1 MAMPDVR
8 RLRVRAMA
16 ALLPLALTG
25 SLSAAAAGIWL
36 NVPFVRQQADGCGA
50 ACISMVM
57 RYWQKSADA
66 AVPPAARARRI
77 QHALYNPQ
85 AKGIYASD
93 MERYFRRNGFRV
105 FAFRGRLEDLHHH
118 LARGRPL
125 IVCLRDSG
133 KTGPLHYVVVVGLER
148 QRGVVLVNDPAQR
161 KLLKMDLR
169 NFEKRW
175 RPMHNWTLLA
185 VPERGH

>member
-1 MAMPDVR
+1 MVI
-8 RLRVRAMA
+8 
-16 ALLPLALTG
+16 LLPLALAV
-25 SLSAAAAGIWL
+25 SLAAAAGIWL
-36 NVPFVRQQADGCGA
+36 NVPFVRQQANGCGS

-57 RYWQKSADA
+57 QYWLKRSDA
-66 AVPPAARARRI
+66 AIPPAANALQI
-77 QHALYNPQ
+77 QRTLYNRQ
-85 AKGIYASD
+85 AKGIYASE

-105 FAFRGRLEDLHHH
+105 FAFRGAVKDLHHN
-118 LARGRPL
+118 LVRGRPL

-133 KTGPLHYVVVVGLER
+133 KTGPLHYVVVAGLEP
-148 QRGVVLVNDPAQR
+148 QEGVVLVNDPAQR

-185 VPERGH
+185 VPERRH